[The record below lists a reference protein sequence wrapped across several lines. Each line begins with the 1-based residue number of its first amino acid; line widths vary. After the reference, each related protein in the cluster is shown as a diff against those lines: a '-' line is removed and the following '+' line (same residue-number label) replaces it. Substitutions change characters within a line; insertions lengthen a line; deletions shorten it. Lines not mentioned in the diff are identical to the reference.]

1 MSEKPKSAR
10 RLEAE
15 RLIMEK
21 AKEMRE
27 GKQEEYFPKY
37 KELLNQVKD
46 HLGPNAYKQVLF
58 YATKF
63 HWENIEKS
71 L

>member
-46 HLGPNAYKQVLF
+46 HLGPNAYKHVLF
-58 YATKF
+58 SATKF
-63 HWENIEKS
+63 HWENTEES